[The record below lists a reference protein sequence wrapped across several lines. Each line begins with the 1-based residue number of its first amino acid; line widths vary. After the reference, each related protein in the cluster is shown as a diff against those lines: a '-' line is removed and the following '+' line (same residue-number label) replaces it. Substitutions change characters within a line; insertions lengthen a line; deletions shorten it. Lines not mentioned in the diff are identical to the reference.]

1 MIRVELPHHLRV
13 LAGVGAEVSLD
24 VAAPVTPHAIVNA
37 LEARYPALGGTIRDY
52 ATGSRRP
59 FLRFFACC
67 EDVSFDSPDDP
78 LPGAIASGSEPF
90 IVVGAVAGG

>member
-59 FLRFFACC
+59 FLRFFACM
-67 EDVSFDSPDDP
+67 EDVSHAPMDAPVPSPVSA
-78 LPGAIASGSEPF
+78 GHEPF
-90 IVVGAVAGG
+90 LIVGSLSGG